1 MLTACTHTVLP
12 PAVEKMPL
20 DSEEAADKSKLA
32 LENRRL
38 REENRLLK
46 YKLEVLID
54 MVRSPVRLAA
64 MYVHGRDVRLN
75 PSLVFPHNSNSL
87 LPQLTVAKV
96 DANTRAR

>member
-1 MLTACTHTVLP
+1 
-12 PAVEKMPL
+12 MPL

-54 MVRSPVRLAA
+54 MVRQMSDWRI
-64 MYVHGRDVRLN
+64 MSTDVM
-75 PSLVFPHNSNSL
+75 
-87 LPQLTVAKV
+87 
-96 DANTRAR
+96 